1 MKVLVTGAT
10 GVIGS
15 HLTESLVREG
25 YEVKALA
32 RETSYTNIL
41 RLPDVEIVYG
51 DINDLQSIERAVK
64 GCHQVYHLAAKTSR
78 SNCSKKEYYSV
89 NVDGTKKVA
98 SVALKAG
105 VDRFIYCSTVGV
117 YGNTS
122 NTLVNEDTE
131 TNPNSTY
138 SNTKLLGEK
147 AAIISHRR
155 DGLPVVIARISTVL
169 GPRSTNWLKWVQDI
183 SKNSFRMVGSGENRI
198 HMVYISD
205 LIDGLKLLGKV
216 SDIEGETYI
225 IAGREPIKI
234 KQFVELIAQ
243 ELNIAPSYKTLPAF
257 PFYSLNFLANLVYR
271 YLDYQPKI
279 SAKVNFFLSNQIFD
293 ITKAQNELG
302 YSPKVPL
309 KEGINNTIEWWR
321 ENVYI

>member
-1 MKVLVTGAT
+1 
-10 GVIGS
+10 
-15 HLTESLVREG
+15 
-25 YEVKALA
+25 
-32 RETSYTNIL
+32 
-41 RLPDVEIVYG
+41 
-51 DINDLQSIERAVK
+51 
-64 GCHQVYHLAAKTSR
+64 
-78 SNCSKKEYYSV
+78 
-89 NVDGTKKVA
+89 
-98 SVALKAG
+98 
-105 VDRFIYCSTVGV
+105 
-117 YGNTS
+117 
-122 NTLVNEDTE
+122 
-131 TNPNSTY
+131 
-138 SNTKLLGEK
+138 
-147 AAIISHRR
+147 
-155 DGLPVVIARISTVL
+155 
-169 GPRSTNWLKWVQDI
+169 
-183 SKNSFRMVGSGENRI
+183 MVGSGENRI